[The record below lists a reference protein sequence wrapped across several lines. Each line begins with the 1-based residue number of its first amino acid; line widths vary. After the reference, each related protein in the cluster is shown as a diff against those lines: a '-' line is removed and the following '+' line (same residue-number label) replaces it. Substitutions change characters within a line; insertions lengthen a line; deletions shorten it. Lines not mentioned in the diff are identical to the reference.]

1 MVAFLSVVALLSFCT
16 LSRYFQTVP
25 GSCLQTILGM
35 EKGRL
40 SKHRKENQTQ
50 TRCSQSHQDHERG
63 LTWAVSA
70 QKPQT
75 S

>member
-16 LSRYFQTVP
+16 LSRYFQTIP

-35 EKGRL
+35 EK
-40 SKHRKENQTQ
+40 RK
-50 TRCSQSHQDHERG
+50 
-63 LTWAVSA
+63 AFKA
-70 QKPQT
+70 QEGEPNSDQVQPEPPG

>member
-16 LSRYFQTVP
+16 LSRYLQTIP

-40 SKHRKENQTQ
+40 SKHRKEN
-50 TRCSQSHQDHERG
+50 
-63 LTWAVSA
+63 
-70 QKPQT
+70 
-75 S
+75 